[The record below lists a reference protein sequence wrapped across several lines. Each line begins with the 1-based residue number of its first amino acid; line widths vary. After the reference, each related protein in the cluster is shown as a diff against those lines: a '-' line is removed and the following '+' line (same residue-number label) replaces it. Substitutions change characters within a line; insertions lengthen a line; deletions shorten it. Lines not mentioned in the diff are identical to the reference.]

1 MASVGTCEFPAGDDV
16 CPCEISTRAIVDD
29 CANSYLVAGT
39 ISPGLPLIL
48 ASLKAEV
55 LLLLNLCDKGGD
67 SCFVGLKQRFDTIG
81 QGEYIR
87 LPAVTH
93 NNRPVYV
100 LDMGSSCKQYPC
112 KRYLYH
118 DAVMDPN
125 GRWYVGLQINPRTEF
140 QKLQSYR
147 STACPE
153 GKEWNVNVQNTWWQG
168 KLKLPDSVKLP
179 NFLSFLGG
187 PGPLILMNF
196 SSVVKCPAAPAASAG
211 RPNSTMVVGSLTAAL
226 AELSCIGRIQRLYV
240 AAPTV
245 ACSDL

>member
-39 ISPGLPLIL
+39 ISEVKSPGLPLIL
-48 ASLKAEV
+48 AS
-55 LLLLNLCDKGGD
+55 LNLCDKGGD
-67 SCFVGLKQRFDTIG
+67 SCSEGLKRRFDTIG

-100 LDMGSSCKQYPC
+100 LDMGSSG

-153 GKEWNVNVQNTWWQG
+153 GKEWNVNVQNTWWNG
-168 KLKLPDSVKLP
+168 KLPDSMNV
-179 NFLSFLGG
+179 LGV
-187 PGPLILMNF
+187 PRPPLMNF

-226 AELSCIGRIQRLYV
+226 AELSCIGRIQRLS
-240 AAPTV
+240 APPRP
-245 ACSDL
+245 APPRPAPPRPAPPHPAPRRR